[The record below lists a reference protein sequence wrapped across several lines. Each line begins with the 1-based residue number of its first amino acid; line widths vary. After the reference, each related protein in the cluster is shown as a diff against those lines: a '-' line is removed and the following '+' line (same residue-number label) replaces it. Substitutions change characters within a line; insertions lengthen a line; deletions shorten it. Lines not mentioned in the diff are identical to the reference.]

1 MNIYDLTITQLKR
14 AVTIKEELSKLGNE
28 LRSIFDGSN
37 RSGTPSR
44 KRRTMSASAKQK
56 IATAQK
62 ARWAKAREESQPMAL
77 AKTAGSAP
85 AKRTMSASA
94 RRRIAAAQRA
104 RWAKWKAG
112 QRKAA

>member
-28 LRSIFDGSN
+28 LRSIFDGFN

-44 KRRTMSASAKQK
+44 KRRIMSASAKQK

-62 ARWAKAREESQPMAL
+62 ARWAKL
-77 AKTAGSAP
+77 
-85 AKRTMSASA
+85 
-94 RRRIAAAQRA
+94 RRSKEATRSP
-104 RWAKWKAG
+104 
-112 QRKAA
+112 KAAPKVTKKSMSPAVRAKLSAKLKAYWEAKKKSGKR

>member
-14 AVTIKEELSKLGNE
+14 AFTIREELSKLGNE

-44 KRRTMSASAKQK
+44 KRRTMSASAKRK

-62 ARWAKAREESQPMAL
+62 ARWAKLRPSKKATRSPKAPPKVTKKSMSPAVR
-77 AKTAGSAP
+77 AKLSAKLKAYWA
-85 AKRTMSASA
+85 AKKKSGKR
-94 RRRIAAAQRA
+94 
-104 RWAKWKAG
+104 
-112 QRKAA
+112 